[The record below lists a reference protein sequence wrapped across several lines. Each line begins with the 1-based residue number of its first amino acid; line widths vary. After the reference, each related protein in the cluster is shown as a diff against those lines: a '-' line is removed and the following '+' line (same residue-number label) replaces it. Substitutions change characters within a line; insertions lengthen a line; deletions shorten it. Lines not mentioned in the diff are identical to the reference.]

1 MNGVMWLIPVA
12 LAMGGIG
19 LGAFVWSL
27 GTRQYEDIEGD
38 AVRIL
43 SPDDRPD
50 VGAGAPASRKDRT
63 ANRADRAE

>member
-1 MNGVMWLIPVA
+1 MWLIPVA
-12 LAMGGIG
+12 LAMGAIG

-43 SPDDRPD
+43 SPVDRPD
-50 VGAGAPASRKDRT
+50 VGAGAPSPLSRAAVKSPDVS
-63 ANRADRAE
+63 